1 MLSLEGL
8 RYLKVY
14 KLFELEI
21 LILDASTYIMII
33 DEGFEIETKLI
44 SIDLIIFSQGKF
56 LQGNLIDCV
65 YVVFYY
71 VVAMNLHQYVAI
83 NTDLRYFLECLLVLF
98 LYIST
103 GTKVVPMLN
112 LKPYFLY
119 GLSWKLKAK
128 GINRIS

>member
-56 LQGNLIDCV
+56 
-65 YVVFYY
+65 F
-71 VVAMNLHQYVAI
+71 
-83 NTDLRYFLECLLVLF
+83 
-98 LYIST
+98 
-103 GTKVVPMLN
+103 
-112 LKPYFLY
+112 
-119 GLSWKLKAK
+119 
-128 GINRIS
+128 